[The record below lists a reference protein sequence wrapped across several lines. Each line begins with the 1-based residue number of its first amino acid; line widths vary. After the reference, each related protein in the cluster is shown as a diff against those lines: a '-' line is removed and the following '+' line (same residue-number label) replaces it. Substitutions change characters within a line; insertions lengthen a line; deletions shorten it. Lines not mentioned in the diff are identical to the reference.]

1 MTTWIRRLAAI
12 AVSGFAFGA
21 SQVMALDL
29 KPVWE
34 LSGLETPE
42 SVLPDSKENVAYVSN
57 VQGAPDQKD
66 GLGFISK
73 ISLDGKMI
81 EAQWITGLNAP
92 KGLVQNGGKLY
103 VSDIDQLVEIDIAA
117 GTIAAKY
124 EAPGA
129 KFLNDTAVDAQG
141 NVYVSDMA
149 ANTIWRLSSGTFE
162 IWLSSP
168 DLLNPNGL
176 KVEGSTL
183 LVASW
188 GVMTDGF
195 ATKVPG
201 HMLAVSLSDKS
212 IKALGSGEPI
222 GNLDGLEPFD
232 AESFL
237 VTDWMAGKLF
247 RIYRSGKADLLLTLS
262 PGTADLGYKPEA
274 KTIYI
279 PLMKDGKIAAYSFLP

>member
-1 MTTWIRRLAAI
+1 MV
-12 AVSGFAFGA
+12 AVAVGGLTLSA
-21 SQVMALDL
+21 SNATALEL
-29 KPVWE
+29 KPLWE

-42 SVLPDSKENVAYVSN
+42 SVLPDATENVAYVSN

-66 GLGFISK
+66 GAGFISK

-92 KGLVQNGGKLY
+92 KGLVQAGGKLF
-103 VSDIDQLVEIDIAA
+103 VSDIDRLVEIDIAA
-117 GTIAAKY
+117 GKIAATY

-129 KFLNDTAVDAQG
+129 KFLNDTAIDAQG

-149 ANTIWRLSSGTFE
+149 ANTIWRLSGGKFE
-162 IWLSSP
+162 VWLSSP
-168 DLLNPNGL
+168 DLINPNGL

-183 LVASW
+183 LVAAW

-201 HMLAVSLSDKS
+201 HMLSVSLADKA
-212 IKALGSGEPI
+212 ITTLGSGEPV
-222 GNLDGLEPFD
+222 GNLDGLEPYD

-247 RIYRSGKADLLLTLS
+247 RIYRSGKADLLRTLA
-262 PGTADLGYKPEA
+262 PGSADLGYKPET
-274 KTIYI
+274 KTIFI
-279 PLMKDGKIAAYSFLP
+279 PLMKDGKIAAYSISP